1 VKLFQLAA
9 ANTNCASGADG
20 INISI
25 CAAIGSSHLI
35 RKQNKTTAGLSNFSP
50 SIHIYNPFFIFKF
63 IFL

>member
-1 VKLFQLAA
+1 MKLFQLAA

-35 RKQNKTTAGLSNFSP
+35 RKQNKTTAGLSN
-50 SIHIYNPFFIFKF
+50 I
-63 IFL
+63 